1 VTERVVLVNPNQ
13 IKPAVAPIALD
24 YLADALTQ
32 HHFQVDVLDLCFS
45 PDWAEDI
52 DTYFARNSV
61 SAVGVSLRNSDDT
74 SFASQ
79 EFFLPGFK
87 QMIDR
92 IRMRTLAPVI
102 IGGSAFSVMPEDIL
116 DYCGVDLGIIGD
128 GEAPLPLLM
137 EKLIWGGDYKYIPGL
152 VYRYGGGF
160 QYNPPSYINPNPNN
174 APTPKRTAVDN
185 YRYFVEGG
193 MGNIESKRG
202 CHKGCIYCADP
213 PAKGRVLRL
222 RSPESVVDEMESLLQ
237 MGIDYFHFCDSEF
250 NLPPSHAEQVCLEII
265 RRGLGD
271 RLHWYVYCSPAP
283 FTQEMAALFQ
293 RAGCQG
299 INFGVDS
306 GVDRML
312 HTLGR
317 DFRVDDVR
325 RTAAICHEQSLVFMY
340 DLLLGGPG
348 ETRET
353 LRQTVEVM
361 KELSPSRVGA
371 ALGVRIFPGTALSD
385 TVRRMGPMHAN
396 PNLKGNVIGN
406 ERFFAPVFYLSAALG
421 EDAAQYLADLV
432 GGNEQFFLMSPPE
445 GSDRNYNYNQNT
457 LLVEAIRQGYKGAF
471 WDILRRISEDGF
483 CG

>member
-13 IKPAVAPIALD
+13 MKPAVAPIALD

-32 HHFQVDVLDLCFS
+32 HQFQVDVLDLCFS
-45 PDWAEDI
+45 PDWAGDI
-52 DTYFARNSV
+52 DTYFAHDSV
-61 SAVGVSLRNSDDT
+61 AAVGVSLRNSDDT

-79 EFFLPGFK
+79 EFFLPSFK
-87 QMIDR
+87 QIIDH
-92 IRMRTLAPVI
+92 IRTRTPAPVI

-116 DYCGVDLGIIGD
+116 RYCGVDLGITGD
-128 GEAPLPLLM
+128 GEGPLPLLVGN
-137 EKLIWGGDYKYIPGL
+137 LISGEDYMSIPGL
-152 VYRYGGGF
+152 VYRAGEEF
-160 QYNPPSYINPNPNN
+160 RCNPPSYVDLNSAS
-174 APTPKRTAVDN
+174 APTRTAVDN

-193 MGNIESKRG
+193 MGSIESKRG

-237 MGIDYFHFCDSEF
+237 MNIDCFHFCDSEF
-250 NLPPSHAEQVCLEII
+250 NLPPLHAEQVCLEIT
-265 RRGLGD
+265 RRQLGN
-271 RLHWYVYCSPAP
+271 RLHWYAYCSPTP

-293 RAGCQG
+293 RAGCRG

-306 GVDRML
+306 GVDHIL

-317 DFRVDDVR
+317 DFKVEDIR
-325 RTAAICHEQSLVFMY
+325 RTAAICHEQGLVFMY

-353 LRQTVEVM
+353 LRETVEVM

-371 ALGVRIFPGTALSD
+371 ALGVRIFPGTKLSSM
-385 TVRRMGPMHAN
+385 VRRMGPMPTN
-396 PNLKGNVIGN
+396 PNLKGNITNN
-406 ERFFAPVFYLSAALG
+406 ERFFAPIFYLSAALG
-421 EDAAQYLADLV
+421 ENAAQYLSDLV
-432 GGNEQFFLMSPPE
+432 GGDERFFLMSPPE
-445 GSDRNYNYNQNT
+445 GGDRNYNYNQNT
-457 LLVEAIRQGYKGAF
+457 LLVEAIRQGYRGAF

-483 CG
+483 TG

>member
-13 IKPAVAPIALD
+13 MKPAVAPIALD
-24 YLADALTQ
+24 YLADALTRHQ
-32 HHFQVDVLDLCFS
+32 FQVDVLDLCWS

-52 DTYFARNSV
+52 DSYFRHHSV
-61 SAVGVSLRNSDDT
+61 AAVGVSLRNSDDT
-74 SFASQ
+74 SFVSQ
-79 EFFLPGFK
+79 KFFLPGFK

-92 IRMRTLAPVI
+92 IRMRTSAPVI

-116 DYCGVDLGIIGD
+116 DYCGVDLGITGD
-128 GEAPLPLLM
+128 GEWSLPLLV
-137 EKLIWGGDYKYIPGL
+137 EKLVSGGDYKSIPGL
-152 VYRYGGGF
+152 VYRCGEGF
-160 QYNPPSYINPNPNN
+160 RCNPPSYTNLDD
-174 APTPKRTAVDN
+174 ASTPTRTAVDN
-185 YRYFVEGG
+185 YRYFAEGG
-193 MGNIESKRG
+193 MGSIESKRG
-202 CHKGCIYCADP
+202 CNKGCIYCADP
-213 PAKGRVLRL
+213 LGKGRVLRL
-222 RSPESVVDEMESLLQ
+222 RSPKSVVSEMESLLQ

-250 NLPPSHAEQVCLEII
+250 NLPPSHAEQVCLEIT

-271 RLHWYVYCSPAP
+271 RLNWYAYCSPTL
-283 FTQEMAALFQ
+283 FSQEMAALFQ

-299 INFGVDS
+299 IDFGVDS

-317 DFRVDDVR
+317 DFEVEDLW
-325 RTAAICHEQSLVFMY
+325 RTAAICHEQSLIFMY

-371 ALGVRIFPGTALSD
+371 ALGVRLFPGTELSNM
-385 TVRRMGPMHAN
+385 VRKMGPMRAN

-406 ERFFAPVFYLSAALG
+406 ERFFTPVFYLSAALG

-432 GGNEQFFLMSPPE
+432 GGDERFFLMSPPE
-445 GSDRNYNYNQNT
+445 GGNRNYDYNQNT
-457 LLVEAIRQGYKGAF
+457 LLVEAICRGYKGAF

-483 CG
+483 PG